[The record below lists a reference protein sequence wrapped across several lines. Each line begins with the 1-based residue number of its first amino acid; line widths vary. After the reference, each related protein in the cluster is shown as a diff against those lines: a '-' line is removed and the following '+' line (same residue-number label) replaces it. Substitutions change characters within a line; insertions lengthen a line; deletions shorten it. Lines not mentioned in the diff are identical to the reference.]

1 MAGKEKKNRKY
12 GKTARKACMTAYNA
26 TQRWLKN
33 AEKRAARQ
41 CKREQAQQR
50 HVHLWAVQKLGYEPG
65 DWDTSTSCREMRKI
79 VRMSSNRKIG
89 KKHSG

>member
-12 GKTARKACMTAYNA
+12 GKTARKACMTAYNS

-33 AEKRAARQ
+33 AEKRGNRQ
-41 CKREQAQQR
+41 MRLEVAQK
-50 HVHLWAVQKLGYEPG
+50 VHTRAWAVKRLGYEPS
-65 DWDTSTSCREMRKI
+65 DWDTSTSCHEMRKI

-89 KKHSG
+89 KH